1 MFLLMTAATDHSDP
15 ALDGLTELR
24 DLGKMMG
31 QVAGVPQLSPVL
43 LLWGSDLGWRGMLA
57 AVDRACME
65 LRGAGPV
72 STPEQPPAHL
82 FF

>member
-31 QVAGVPQLSPVL
+31 QVVKGCLPLEGARLALPEIL
-43 LLWGSDLGWRGMLA
+43 LLLLLSRFSSVRLC
-57 AVDRACME
+57 V
-65 LRGAGPV
+65 
-72 STPEQPPAHL
+72 TP
-82 FF
+82 